1 MTLRKKTL
9 LIVGATLFILIVL
22 LSVMSRLIIL
32 RSFLK
37 LEEKHVFQNIHRTQ
51 AFISEN
57 LTNLNSTA
65 QDWATWDDTYKFIKD
80 KNDKYIEVNLVDS
93 TFSTLRLNLI
103 MFIDASG
110 KIVLSKAYDLKS
122 NKVAPVPKGF
132 FTYLSDNKFPLQRNR
147 MNNITGIVL
156 LPEGPLFITG
166 WPILKSEKKGP
177 VRGTLIFGR
186 YFDTAY
192 LKKLA
197 DANDLAFDL
206 YRFNN
211 PALPD
216 DFKNARDL
224 LSAGSPVLAK
234 LLSKSKIAGY
244 TTLNDVYGKPALIL
258 RITMQRDIYN
268 QGMDN
273 FYYFVFSL
281 IVVGLVLAV
290 VTFFLLEE
298 QVLSRLTRLS
308 RDVKNIGASGDP
320 SMRVRVTGKDELSLL
335 KDEING
341 MLEALER
348 SEKAL
353 RKSEEALLVLSLHDE
368 LTGLYNRRGFLTLA
382 EQQLKVANRAKKGL
396 LMIFADLD
404 GMKDINDTLGHG
416 QGDSALIDTA
426 RILGKTFRE
435 SDIIARYGGDEF
447 IILSLENTESG
458 AELFE
463 NRLRE
468 HLEYHNKNEGRPYTL
483 SLSTGFARYDPENP
497 LSIEDLLV
505 EADHIMYGQKNG
517 KKRLQ

>member
-9 LIVGATLFILIVL
+9 LIVGATLLILIIL
-22 LSVMSRLIIL
+22 LSVMSRIIIL

-37 LEEKHVFQNIHRTQ
+37 LEEKYVFQNIHRTQ
-51 AFISEN
+51 AFITEN
-57 LTNLNSTA
+57 LTNLNNTA
-65 QDWATWDDTYKFIKD
+65 RDWSTWDDTYEFIKN
-80 KNDKYIEVNLVDS
+80 KNDKFIEVNLVDS

-103 MFIDASG
+103 MLMDASG
-110 KIVLSKAYDLKS
+110 NIVLSKAYDLRS
-122 NKVAPVPKGF
+122 NKAVPVPRGF
-132 FTYLSDNKFPLQRNR
+132 LTYLSDKEFPLQRNHL
-147 MNNITGIVL
+147 NKNITGIVL
-156 LPEGPLFITG
+156 LPEGPLFIAG
-166 WPILKSEKKGP
+166 WPILKNEEKGP

-186 YFDTAY
+186 YLDTDY

-197 DANDLAFDL
+197 DASDMALDMS
-206 YRFNN
+206 RFNN

-216 DFKNARDL
+216 DFKKAKDS
-224 LSAGSPVLAK
+224 LSAGSPVFAK

-244 TTLNDVYGKPALIL
+244 TTVNDVYGKPALIL
-258 RITMQRDIYN
+258 RISMQRDIYN
-268 QGMDN
+268 QGMNN
-273 FYYFVFSL
+273 FYYFVLSL
-281 IVVGLVLAV
+281 TVVGLVLGI

-308 RDVKNIGASGDP
+308 RDVKSIGASGDP
-320 SMRVRVTGKDELSLL
+320 SMRVHVTGKDELSLL

-341 MLEALER
+341 MLETLER

-353 RKSEEALLVLSLHDE
+353 RKSKEALIALSLRDE
-368 LTGLYNRRGFLTLA
+368 LTGLYNRRGFMTLA

-396 LMIFADLD
+396 LMIFADID
-404 GMKDINDTLGHG
+404 GMKDINDTLGHM

-426 RILGKTFRE
+426 EILRKTFRE

-447 IILSLENTESG
+447 IILSIENTESG

-468 HLEYHNKNEGRPYTL
+468 HLEYHNKHESSTYTL

-505 EADHIMYGQKNG
+505 EADHIMYDKKNV
-517 KKRLQ
+517 KKR